1 MARKIAGTPLGEIL
15 IELRHQAESRLDTLG
30 LPSAWPA
37 FLSLLRITESNE
49 IDRSARSLFFPRDEA
64 TRTARLLFETYQLEN
79 WLATNE
85 AERAVTSA
93 LRMTELADRSGL
105 NSRRAKQA
113 LRELHYTPRRL
124 PVTRTDIR
132 WWRKTGNAI
141 RKNNP
146 ALSTI
151 EVARRIDPVRY
162 HTVRK
167 YL

>member
-1 MARKIAGTPLGEIL
+1 MARKIAGTPLGEVL

-37 FLSLLRITESNE
+37 FLSLLRITEKNE
-49 IDRSARSLFFPRDEA
+49 TEQTARSLFFPRDEA

-93 LRMTELADRSGL
+93 LRMTELADRSSL
-105 NSRRAKQA
+105 NSRR
-113 LRELHYTPRRL
+113 
-124 PVTRTDIR
+124 
-132 WWRKTGNAI
+132 
-141 RKNNP
+141 